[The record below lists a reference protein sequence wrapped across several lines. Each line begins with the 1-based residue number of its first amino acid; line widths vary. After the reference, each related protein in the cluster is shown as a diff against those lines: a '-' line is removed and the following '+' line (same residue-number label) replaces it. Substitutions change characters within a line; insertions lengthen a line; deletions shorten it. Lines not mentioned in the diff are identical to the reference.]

1 MNKCARFCHLRAS
14 YVRVCARII
23 MKINMVVDIHTDSLS
38 FKFYEDPF
46 FGCREIAEINM
57 SMYYSY
63 FWTARMKYGAVPVS

>member
-1 MNKCARFCHLRAS
+1 MMIRARTRTYEAQTSTVLHFIKNARFWRLRG
-14 YVRVCARII
+14 RII

-57 SMYYSY
+57 SMDYSH
-63 FWTARMKYGAVPVS
+63 F